1 MTSFDAKKVDTA
13 KMILY
18 RKSAR
23 QRSARK
29 AGQLQTRHQ
38 LAISIAKQAAK
49 ILKQEF
55 QAQKVVLFGSMVSWQ
70 DTHLNSDIDLA
81 VWGMP
86 EDNIYRA
93 VAKLISL
100 DNRIKIDLVLA
111 KTALPTLIM
120 AIERSHIEL

>member
-1 MTSFDAKKVDTA
+1 MS
-13 KMILY
+13 LY

-29 AGQLQTRHQ
+29 TEQLQTRHQ
-38 LAISIAKQAAK
+38 LAISIAKQAAE

-70 DTHLNSDIDLA
+70 NTHLNSDIDLA

-86 EDNIYRA
+86 EDSIYRA
-93 VAKLISL
+93 AAKLISL

-111 KTALPTLIM
+111 KTAVPNLLT
-120 AIERSHIEL
+120 AIERSHVEL